1 MAKVKQL
8 TISLENQPGR
18 LAAVAKVLSDA
29 KVNIEAVLGST
40 MGAQGSAQLVVDN
53 VARAKKALSNSTTQ
67 KERWNEWSF
76 PTRRE
81 HLPTL
86 RRSWQKTA

>member
-8 TISLENQPGR
+8 TVSLENQPGR

-53 VARAKKALSNSTTQ
+53 VARAKKALTAQQFAYTEGTL
-67 KERWNEWSF
+67 ERVE
-76 PTRRE
+76 
-81 HLPTL
+81 LPNKVGARTDFG
-86 RRSWQKTA
+86 RS